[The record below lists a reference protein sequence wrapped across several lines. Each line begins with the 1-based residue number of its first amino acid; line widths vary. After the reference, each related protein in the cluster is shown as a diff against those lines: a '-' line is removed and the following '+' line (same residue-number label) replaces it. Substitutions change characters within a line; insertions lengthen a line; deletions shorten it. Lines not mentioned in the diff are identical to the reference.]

1 MKISNSHV
9 LNSYWGLIKNLHIS
23 WKLDLI
29 ERLTQS
35 IRQNLQQDPNTM
47 KNAFG
52 AWKSDQSAEE
62 IIQELRNSRNTD
74 RQIEG
79 L

>member
-1 MKISNSHV
+1 MKRSDSHI
-9 LNSYWGLIKNLHIS
+9 LNSYWGLIRTLHLN

-35 IRQNLQQDPNTM
+35 IRQNLKQNPNTM
-47 KNAFG
+47 KSAFG
-52 AWKSDQSAEE
+52 AWKSDLSAEQ
-62 IIQELRNSRNTD
+62 IIKMLRSSRKND
-74 RQIEG
+74 RQIEA